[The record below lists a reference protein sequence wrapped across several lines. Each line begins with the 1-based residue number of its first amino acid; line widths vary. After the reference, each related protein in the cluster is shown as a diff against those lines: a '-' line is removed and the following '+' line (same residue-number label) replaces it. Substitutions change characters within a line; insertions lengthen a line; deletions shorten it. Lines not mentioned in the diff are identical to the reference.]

1 MLLWDL
7 HCHSSGISKCA
18 KITYKEAINEAKQ
31 VGFDGIVLTN
41 HYASDYFNINS
52 CNEFIDKY
60 VLEFENAKAYGETV
74 GIKVIFGVEVTME
87 FNRKI
92 HLLIYGISG
101 IELKEK
107 PNLFDLSIEEL
118 STYCKDKGFAL
129 VQAHPFRGGT
139 NVLDSTYLD
148 GIEINCHP
156 LYKNTFSDELIT
168 IAKSN
173 HIAITCGCDYHGDVW
188 YRPKGG
194 LFLPESIS
202 TSADLAYYI
211 RNNKK
216 FKLQIHEINDD
227 NVRNLTVNIN

>member
-1 MLLWDL
+1 
-7 HCHSSGISKCA
+7 
-18 KITYKEAINEAKQ
+18 
-31 VGFDGIVLTN
+31 
-41 HYASDYFNINS
+41 
-52 CNEFIDKY
+52 
-60 VLEFENAKAYGETV
+60 
-74 GIKVIFGVEVTME
+74 ME

-173 HIAITCGCDYHGDVW
+173 HIAITCGCDYHGDF
-188 YRPKGG
+188 G
-194 LFLPESIS
+194 I
-202 TSADLAYYI
+202 DLKVVYFYLSLLAHQQIWLITLEIIKNSNY
-211 RNNKK
+211 K
-216 FKLQIHEINDD
+216 FMKLTTTTLEI
-227 NVRNLTVNIN
+227 